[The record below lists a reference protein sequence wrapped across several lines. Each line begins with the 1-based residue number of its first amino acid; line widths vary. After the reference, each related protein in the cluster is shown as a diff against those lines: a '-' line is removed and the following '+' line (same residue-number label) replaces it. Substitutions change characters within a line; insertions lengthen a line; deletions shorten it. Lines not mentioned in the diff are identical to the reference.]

1 MEKEFQKSKWEK
13 CECTHF
19 PRLFCV
25 CREKNM
31 RKMNKPEIMWVC
43 FPFLFVF
50 VFSWKKKKQHD
61 IKAPQP
67 CVIDSTPQEI
77 ETD

>member
-50 VFSWKKKKQHD
+50 VFS
-61 IKAPQP
+61 
-67 CVIDSTPQEI
+67 
-77 ETD
+77 